1 MGENDQGFWQTLE
14 AVVKFLCK
22 LTGLIGAI
30 ALLGAALVTT
40 EGVLVRKVLYWSTT
54 WQIELSVFLLM
65 YACFAG
71 AAFGQMGE
79 HHLNI
84 DLLIIYLPPRAREIL
99 LIVAGGLSCV
109 ICAVIAWYA
118 WPMWWDAVIHNEHSE
133 SLWGPPMW
141 IPYIFLPLGMTLVFL
156 QSLVQ
161 VRRRLMRLRAGV
173 YEKEVLPSELKDIPI
188 PGATEQREQ
197 RGDHE

>member
-1 MGENDQGFWQTLE
+1 MGENDRGFWETLE

-40 EGVLVRKVLYWSTT
+40 EGVVVRKVLYWSTT

-65 YACFAG
+65 YACFVG

-84 DLLIIYLPPRAREIL
+84 DLLIMYLPPRAREIL
-99 LIVAGGLSCV
+99 LTVAGGLSCV
-109 ICAVIAWYA
+109 ICAVIARYA
-118 WPMWWDAVIHNEHSE
+118 WPMWWDALIHNEHSE

-141 IPYIFLPLGMTLVFL
+141 IPYIFLPVGMTLVFL

-161 VRRRLMRLRAGV
+161 VRLRILRLRAGE
-173 YEKEVLPSELKDIPI
+173 YEKEIVPSELKDISI
-188 PGATEQREQ
+188 PGVTEQREQ

>member
-65 YACFAG
+65 YACFVG

-173 YEKEVLPSELKDIPI
+173 YEREVLPSELKDIPI